1 MSKPA
6 RAIKAVKTNWTDV
19 VLVCRKCSK
28 KLDGEGFGPDGDQ
41 SLRKALR
48 RALGGGKGRKAAA
61 GVIEV
66 GCFDLCPRDAVV
78 VANAVRPGEW
88 LVVPR
93 HTPVQTVIDRLRL
106 DRRAGVGDAP
116 VHRDGDAD
124 GVVAGA

>member
-1 MSKPA
+1 MSKPP
-6 RAIKAVKTNWTDV
+6 RPIKPVKTNWTEV

-48 RALGGGKGRKAAA
+48 QALGGGKGRKAGA

-66 GCFDLCPRDAVV
+66 GCFDVCPRDAVV
-78 VANAVRPGEW
+78 VANARTPGQW

-93 HTPVQTVIDRLRL
+93 RTAVESVVERLRL
-106 DRRAGVGDAP
+106 PPQD
-116 VHRDGDAD
+116 
-124 GVVAGA
+124 